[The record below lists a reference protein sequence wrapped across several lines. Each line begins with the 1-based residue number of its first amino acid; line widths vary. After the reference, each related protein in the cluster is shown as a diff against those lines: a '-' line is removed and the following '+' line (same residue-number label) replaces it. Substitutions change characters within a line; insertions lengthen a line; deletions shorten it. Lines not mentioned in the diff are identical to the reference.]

1 MNITITNVSKTIN
14 KDIILDDINLSLTGG
29 KIYGLTGQNGC
40 GKTMLMRLICGL
52 IHPTKGKVYINGD
65 EIGKN
70 IDFPLS
76 IGLLLENPS
85 FLDKY
90 NGYDNLKILADL
102 KGNIDEQEI
111 INTLQNVG
119 LNPRDKKKYYKYSL
133 GMKQRLGIAAAIM
146 GKPDLI
152 LLDEPINAIDK
163 DGVSEILKVIKSLK
177 SDNRIVIVACHSIN
191 ELEEI
196 ADEIINM
203 SSGKIVE

>member
-90 NGYDNLKILADL
+90 NGYDNLKILAEL